1 VIRRAGCCSREG
13 PSRAAGTGTSVGE
26 LPRLGE
32 NGIGGLGPDEGFGA
46 GLVFIMVGSGRR
58 GRPVRRGRHTLFG
71 AKAATAA
78 GLGGSETVPS
88 DRDYVVPIQKIYI

>member
-13 PSRAAGTGTSVGE
+13 PSRAAGTGTSVEE

-46 GLVFIMVGSGRR
+46 GIVFITVGSVAGPP
-58 GRPVRRGRHTLFG
+58 RPP
-71 AKAATAA
+71 TAA
-78 GLGGSETVPS
+78 RPFWREGRYGGGI
-88 DRDYVVPIQKIYI
+88 RR